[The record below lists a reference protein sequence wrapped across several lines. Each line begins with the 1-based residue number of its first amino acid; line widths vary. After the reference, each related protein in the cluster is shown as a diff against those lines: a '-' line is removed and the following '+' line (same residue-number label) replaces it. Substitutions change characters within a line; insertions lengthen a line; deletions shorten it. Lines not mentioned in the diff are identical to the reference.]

1 MRKYYAVSLESVD
14 YMPASLP
21 LNSPNTRLTMCEDND
36 AVIKMLMK
44 GRAPILKHC
53 GRTQRVDLDF
63 LFEQLR
69 EDPAILCRY
78 IHTTQQVADILTKGV
93 FTAES
98 WGRLIGLLR
107 LGPPPKSVSFISP
120 KSVRSAAVQLVRDAM
135 NNCWQTPGFSTMF

>member
-1 MRKYYAVSLESVD
+1 MWTSYFVPPAMPVCANAAKL
-14 YMPASLP
+14 YMV
-21 LNSPNTRLTMCEDND
+21 EDND
-36 AVIKMLMK
+36 AAIKMLMK

-98 WGRLIGLLR
+98 WCRLVGLLR
-107 LGPPPKSVSFISP
+107 LGPPPKPVGIHN
-120 KSVRSAAVQLVRDAM
+120 A
-135 NNCWQTPGFSTMF
+135 